1 MAVPRQADWSGSSD
15 TRGSAL
21 WGKGGTGRARGAIAT
36 IAAIV
41 AILIVPAIGH
51 AGNGNGPTTGNGN
64 PPTAGNGP
72 VTVNGNGPGSGNN
85 PGDRNGNGNG
95 NGNGNKTKG
104 AYVPAA
110 LLARAAANPNQMFHV
125 IVQGDKR
132 VVASSDVAASVTAG
146 NGQLKRAL
154 RSIDGVSATIS
165 GANLAKLA
173 NAAHIVAITPD
184 ARMGTASDWQDSQ
197 GWTASTGIAP
207 LWGTLAGASSVPAI
221 AIIDSGVDPTK
232 IGDFGSRLVASVN
245 LSSLTPDATGDD
257 EGHGTMV
264 AGVAAGASTT
274 FPGAAP
280 GAPIVSIRTSDQ
292 YGQSLSSDVIA
303 ACDWVL
309 AHKDQYDIRVV
320 NLSLV
325 ESGVSSFRF
334 NPLDK
339 AVESLWL
346 NGIVVTAAAGNYGT
360 GTAVDTGYAPGNDPF
375 VITVGALDQNGT
387 ALPAN
392 DTLAPWSAFGDTADG
407 FLKPE
412 LSAPGR
418 YIVAPVPASSY
429 LKQMEPSRVV
439 APGYMWMSGT
449 SFAAPMAAG
458 AAAQLLALHPD
469 WTPDQVKGALMVSA
483 ASLPAIA
490 GFGGGVGEIDAAAAA
505 GVSSPPNPDE
515 NLDSFVV
522 SDSTGAHFD
531 GDAWAT
537 YVATASEWS
546 ASEWSASEWSASEWS
561 ASEWSA
567 SEWSASEWSASEWS
581 ASEWSASDLGASG
594 WSATIWKP

>member
-1 MAVPRQADWSGSSD
+1 MAVRRQADWSGSSD
-15 TRGSAL
+15 ARRSVL
-21 WGKGGTGRARGAIAT
+21 WGKGGRTARAIAAVVA
-36 IAAIV
+36 IAAV
-41 AILIVPAIGH
+41 LVVPATGY
-51 AGNGNGPTTGNGN
+51 AGNGNGPPTAGIGNG
-64 PPTAGNGP
+64 PPTAGNG
-72 VTVNGNGPGSGNN
+72 NGNGPPTAENGNGPN
-85 PGDRNGNGNG
+85 RNGNGNG
-95 NGNGNKTKG
+95 NMG
-104 AYVPAA
+104 AYVPAT
-110 LLARAAANPNQMFHV
+110 LLARAAANPTQMFHV
-125 IVQGDKR
+125 IVQGDKKAVR
-132 VVASSDVAASVTAG
+132 SSDVAAAAVTVG
-146 NGQLKRAL
+146 LGQVKRAFK
-154 RSIDGVSATIS
+154 SIDGAAVTIS

-173 NAAHIVAITPD
+173 KAPHIVAITPD
-184 ARMGTASDWQDSQ
+184 ARVGTSSDWQDSQ
-197 GWTASTGIAP
+197 GWTASTDIAP

-221 AIIDSGVDPTK
+221 AVIDSGVDPTK

-245 LSSLTPDATGDD
+245 LSSLTPSATGDD

-280 GAPIVSIRTSDQ
+280 GAPIVSLRTSDQ
-292 YGQSLSSDVIA
+292 HGQSLSSDVIA
-303 ACDWVL
+303 ACDWIL
-309 AHKDQYDIRVV
+309 ANKDQYNIRVA

-325 ESGVSSFRF
+325 EAGISSFRF

-339 AVESLWL
+339 AVENLWL
-346 NGIVVTAAAGNYGT
+346 NGVVVTAAAGNYGT

-387 ALPAN
+387 ALPAD
-392 DTLAPWSAFGDTADG
+392 DTVAPWSGFGDTADG
-407 FLKPE
+407 FRKPE

-418 YIVAPVPASSY
+418 YIVAPVPTSSY
-429 LKQMEPSRVV
+429 LVQMEPDRVV

-483 ASLPAIA
+483 APLPAVA
-490 GFGGGVGEIDAAAAA
+490 GFAGGVGEIDAAAAA
-505 GVSSPPNPDE
+505 LVSSPPNPDV
-515 NLDSFVV
+515 NLESFVV
-522 SDSTGAHFD
+522 SDSTGTHFD
-531 GDAWAT
+531 GDAWAS

-561 ASEWSA
+561 AS
-567 SEWSASEWSASEWS
+567 
-581 ASEWSASDLGASG
+581 D